1 MKLETLVVGPLEEN
15 CYVAY
20 DEITLE
26 AFIIDPGAEADRIIA
41 LIDTKNLKP
50 KLIVNTHGHWDHIG
64 AVMALKEKYQIPF
77 YLHED
82 DFEWLKEP
90 LASFF
95 GPSNATEVV
104 VDRTIKNG
112 DEIYLGTKPMRVI
125 HTPGH
130 TKGGCVLWFMND
142 DIALTGDTLF
152 KGTVGRTDF
161 PGGSYSDILYS
172 IQARLAPLGDECEV
186 YPGHG
191 PKSNMD
197 AEREHNPYMR
207 YDA

>member
-90 LASFF
+90 LASLF

>member
-90 LASFF
+90 LASLF
-95 GPSNATEVV
+95 GPSNAAEVV